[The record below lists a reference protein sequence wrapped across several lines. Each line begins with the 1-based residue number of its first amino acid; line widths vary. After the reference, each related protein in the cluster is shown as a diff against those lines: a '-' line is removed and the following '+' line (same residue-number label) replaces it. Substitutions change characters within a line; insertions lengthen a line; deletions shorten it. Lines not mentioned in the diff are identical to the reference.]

1 MADTATH
8 IPRLKDRYERELK
21 PQLIEKFGYTSSMQ
35 APKLVKI
42 TLNMGVSDAKTDS
55 KALDHAVEQMTQIAG
70 QKPIITMARKS
81 IAGFKLREGMPIGCK
96 VTLRGENMYEFLDR
110 LTTVALPRIRDF
122 RGINAKSFDGRG
134 NYSLGIREQIIFPEI
149 DYDRIDQVRGLDI
162 TITTTAATDDEAREL
177 LKHFGM
183 PFREA

>member
-1 MADTATH
+1 M
-8 IPRLKDRYERELK
+8 PRLKDRYERELK
-21 PQLIEKFGYTSSMQ
+21 PQLIEKFGYSSSMQ
-35 APKLVKI
+35 APRLVKI

-70 QKPIITMARKS
+70 QKPIITLARKS

-122 RGINAKSFDGRG
+122 RGISSKSFDGRG
-134 NYSLGIREQIIFPEI
+134 NYSLGVREQIIFPEI

-177 LKHFGM
+177 LTLFGM

>member
-1 MADTATH
+1 MADIATH
-8 IPRLKDRYERELK
+8 IPRLMERYERELK
-21 PQLIEKFGYTSSMQ
+21 PQLIEKFGYSSSMQ
-35 APKLVKI
+35 APRLVKI

-70 QKPIITMARKS
+70 QKPIITLARKS

-122 RGINAKSFDGRG
+122 RGISAKSFDGRG
-134 NYSLGIREQIIFPEI
+134 NYSLGVREQIIFPEI
-149 DYDRIDQVRGLDI
+149 DYDRIDQVRGMDI

-177 LKHFGM
+177 LTLFGM
-183 PFREA
+183 PFRES